1 MSGPII
7 AIRPEPGLSATI
19 AAGETLGLVIEGY
32 PLSHAEPLDWDAPD
46 PQRFDA
52 LLIGSANAF
61 RHGGAQLSRYSHL
74 PVHAVGAAT
83 AAAATKAG
91 FAVASVGEGG
101 LQGVLDA
108 LNPPCRLLRL
118 SGEERLELEIPLG
131 IEMTERAVYRIAHRP
146 VVPELAHR
154 LPGALVLLH
163 SAAAAG
169 HFSSEIDRIGLPRD
183 SIILATLGP
192 RILEATGEGWRAAH
206 AAPRP
211 SDDALLAMVREVW
224 HS

>member
-1 MSGPII
+1 MTGPII

-19 AAGETLGLVIEGY
+19 AAGETLGLVIEGC
-32 PLSHAEPLDWDAPD
+32 PLSQAEPLDWDAPD

-61 RHGGAQLSRYSHL
+61 RHGGAQLSRYRHL
-74 PVHAVGAAT
+74 PVHAVGAVT
-83 AAAATKAG
+83 AAAATESG

-118 SGEERLELEIPLG
+118 SGEERLELAIPIG
-131 IEMTERAVYRIAHRP
+131 IEMTERAVYRIAQRP
-146 VVPELAHR
+146 VRSKLADR
-154 LPGALVLLH
+154 LHGALVLLH
-163 SAAAAG
+163 SAAAAE
-169 HFSSEIDRIGLPRD
+169 HFSSEIDRIGLLRNTVT
-183 SIILATLGP
+183 LAALGP
-192 RILEATGEGWRAAH
+192 RILEAAGEGWRAIH
-206 AAPRP
+206 AARRP
-211 SDDALLAMVREVW
+211 SDAALLAMVREVW